1 MENKQ
6 TVTQRLCPVCAKRIE
21 QSKSKR
27 RIYCSPQCK
36 ERGVKRKQR
45 GKPLADPAAT
55 PEEVATLLTTIAELQ
70 KRNQKSER
78 LIARLRQLLRKH
90 RAQSA
95 RAQSAIETAQRKERR
110 AELEVTQSVQNRI
123 ANLIAEKRELQEQLL
138 ARKDYEEIKQTL
150 EETNRFAIE
159 QSMQFKQM
167 MDQMQQR
174 LLQLQSTTQVSSS
187 ILNDYFYFANYY
199 FKKKPRELWDFSD
212 TSRLQRFKQH
222 SQRTRKSK

>member
-1 MENKQ
+1 MSTKHKPGS
-6 TVTQRLCPVCAKRIE
+6 RLCPVCASPVPE
-21 QSKSKR
+21 KSSR
-27 RIYCSPQCK
+27 TRVYCSQSCK
-36 ERGVKRKQR
+36 AKAANRKRA
-45 GKPLADPAAT
+45 GKPVADPAAT
-55 PEEVATLLTTIAELQ
+55 PGEVANLLATIAELQ

-174 LLQLQSTTQVSSS
+174 LTQLQSTTQVSGS